1 VRALLAPFYEFIRGF
16 LQPKAG
22 IQKGSQPLLSFI
34 E

>member
-1 VRALLAPFYEFIRGF
+1 VRALLAPFYRISNGAK
-16 LQPKAG
+16 QPKAG